1 MSIVAGMDDDGSATP
16 GGPAPD
22 ATGHRPVLLHPLIE
36 SLQPRPGQTYID
48 GTLGAGGYVASV
60 LERVRPGGRVLGI
73 DRDPAAVEAARRRF
87 AAATGAIVE
96 QGDFA
101 SLEAIAARHGI
112 DRVDGVMFDLGLSSV
127 QLDDPA
133 RGFSFRF
140 DGPLDMRMDP
150 RQGRTAADLVNE
162 WSEADLTALIRTY
175 GDERFA
181 RRIAAAIVRSRADE
195 AITTTAQLRD
205 IVERTIPRRFW
216 PKRIHPATRTF
227 QALRIEV
234 NHELESLNEGLQAAI
249 RILRPGGRLGVVS
262 FHSLEDTI
270 VKNALHVS
278 AQNCLCPPQQTHC
291 TCAHRAS
298 LLLLSRKAIKPD
310 AAELAANPR
319 ARSAR
324 LRVAEKL
331 DDAR

>member
-1 MSIVAGMDDDGSATP
+1 MSIVAGMDDDSSATP
-16 GGPAPD
+16 GGLASD
-22 ATGHRPVLLHPLIE
+22 AAGHRPVLLHPLIE

-150 RQGRTAADLVNE
+150 REGRTAADLVNE

-181 RRIAAAIVRSRADE
+181 RRIAAAIVRRRADE
-195 AITTTAQLRD
+195 VITTTTRLRD